1 MSRTCGDC
9 TRCCTMLSV
18 HGDGWYKPPGVPCAS
33 QADGGCSIYAQ
44 RPAACHAYR
53 CMWLGGFGTLD
64 DRPDRGR
71 AIFEL
76 QKTHLSTKPT
86 VLIRMHRAT
95 LEQIERVMA
104 LAKVAGRKRLVIL
117 MTDNARQ
124 IVGGPPKVVKQA
136 RKKLA
141 SVNE

>member
-1 MSRTCGDC
+1 
-9 TRCCTMLSV
+9 
-18 HGDGWYKPPGVPCAS
+18 
-33 QADGGCSIYAQ
+33 
-44 RPAACHAYR
+44 
-53 CMWLGGFGTLD
+53 MWLGGFGTLD